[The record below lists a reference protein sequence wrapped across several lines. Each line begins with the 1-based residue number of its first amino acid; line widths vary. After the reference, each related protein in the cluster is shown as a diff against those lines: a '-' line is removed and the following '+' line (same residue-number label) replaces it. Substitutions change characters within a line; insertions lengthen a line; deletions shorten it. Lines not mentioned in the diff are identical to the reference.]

1 MNMPS
6 SRAVASLA
14 AVAILGVAAVAST
27 ATRSSA
33 DQQPQSAAVYSAPL
47 AQASGGDVP
56 LPIPS
61 IVNTNI
67 VRAQAALDRAVT
79 AIDQGQNATALPEF
93 VSVATNVN
101 DAWAAAQYVIET
113 APPPVEASAGSVAHT
128 SGGAVVGASAFA
140 APEDTA
146 FAVLALQE
154 QIITTAVGVIDQV
167 DADPATLPYLR
178 KMARAAIKGRATA
191 INYIAAIPAPPAEAS
206 PQAKPSGGAVVG
218 GNWAAVMPNLVPLL
232 DDEMQI
238 EAGTIAIDTTLSAK
252 TQKTLTN
259 WSNAAAAVEV
269 KVNTLWPPVPAG

>member
-1 MNMPS
+1 MPS

-47 AQASGGDVP
+47 AQASGGDVA

-61 IVNTNI
+61 IVNTKI

-79 AIDQGQNATALPEF
+79 AIDQGQNANALPEF

-113 APPPVEASAGSVAHT
+113 APPPVAAAGSVAHT

-154 QIITTAVGVIDQV
+154 QIITTAVGVIGAV

-206 PQAKPSGGAVVG
+206 PQAKPSGGAVAAG

-232 DDEMQI
+232 DDEMQS